1 MLGRQA
7 AGPVVEVVVALVV
20 VAVTLVELVVVTL
33 VVVTLVVVTLVV
45 VAVTVVML
53 VVVAVRVVAVV
64 VVVVMV
70 FVVVVATAS
79 SDEPSTADRLPVKL
93 NDKPVSPRAVAACFR
108 NGVFVDRLL
117 NVKAASPTPKSSE
130 IKLSSNVTAP
140 VSAKRR
146 PPATVMLIAP
156 GGSIEA
162 FATALAKESSA
173 VISKPRVRPSNCSVC
188 RKPTTCKVQSFKG
201 LKEPCK

>member
-1 MLGRQA
+1 MVGDQLVKKWCELWGED
-7 AGPVVEVVVALVV
+7 PVEEVVVALLV

-33 VVVTLVVVTLVV
+33 VVVG
-45 VAVTVVML
+45 VTVVRL

-93 NDKPVSPRAVAACFR
+93 NDKPVSPRAFAACFR
-108 NGVFVDRLL
+108 NGAFVDRLL

-130 IKLSSNVTAP
+130 IKLSSSVTAP

-162 FATALAKESSA
+162 FATALAKESSD

-188 RKPTTCKVQSFKG
+188 RKPITCNVQSFKG